1 MANRLPSRSKSKT
14 GFAGSC
20 PGIAFPMAAFI
31 FAGDSPEGIV
41 PAIESPCTKVCIIHP
56 AKGLCMG
63 CGRSLSEISAWSSLS
78 GDVRARLMADLPRRL
93 AAALPSQAVPT
104 PFP

>member
-1 MANRLPSRSKSKT
+1 MANRLPSRIKSKT

-20 PGIAFPMAAFI
+20 QALPSQGQPLSLLAIHRR
-31 FAGDSPEGIV
+31 GIV
-41 PAIESPCTKVCIIHP
+41 PAIESPCTKVCIINP
-56 AKGLCMG
+56 AKGFCMG

-93 AAALPSQAVPT
+93 AAALPAQAVP
-104 PFP
+104 PPSP

>member
-1 MANRLPSRSKSKT
+1 M
-14 GFAGSC
+14 
-20 PGIAFPMAAFI
+20 PGIAFPRAAFI

-41 PAIESPCTKVCIIHP
+41 AAIESPCTKVCIINP
-56 AKGLCMG
+56 TKGFCMG

-93 AAALPSQAVPT
+93 AAALPAQAVP
-104 PFP
+104 PPSP